1 MRAANRQL
9 GQSPVSARH
18 VAHTDLPQ
26 DEQRA
31 TDGTA

>member
-1 MRAANRQL
+1 MRAAKRQL

-18 VAHTDLPQ
+18 VAQTDFPQ
-26 DEQRA
+26 EEQRA